1 MSKRYQS
8 DGDTDTDTDTDIDI
22 DIDTD
27 ADVTEMA
34 NPCHKVEKK
43 KIYQTDISRRRHS
56 SLRSNNRSTRQKN
69 EYPLE
74 NKIH

>member
-8 DGDTDTDTDTDIDI
+8 DGDRDIDTDIDI

-34 NPCHKVEKK
+34 NPCHKVEKRK
-43 KIYQTDISRRRHS
+43 SIRLV
-56 SLRSNNRSTRQKN
+56 SLGGDTQACAPTTV
-69 EYPLE
+69 PLDKRP
-74 NKIH
+74 NTP